1 MKKIFTSILAL
12 LVISLLFIS
21 CDLLAAIWGEILS
34 PIDKIYLY
42 TLDDNGRETQTLSI
56 YEDGWREVNYEISY
70 SSESDYSCDVEVYSD
85 NEEVA
90 TVEWSSATVY
100 GEGKIKVYGISKG
113 ECTVTMKSK
122 DYENE
127 YASVKVI
134 VNEKPLKF
142 KTKSIQLDKG
152 NPDKKTAT
160 LEFTNTTGNNVTLSS
175 SNTYYATV
183 AKSGTNKALVT
194 AVRTGTAEITVKTYD
209 NNNNWSDICTV
220 TIVDSSN
227 SSVTITNGYN
237 IPSDFYPGKEFTLEA
252 SVNAGTG
259 ISKDITWASDNKD
272 IVSVDANTGKIK
284 ALKEGSTKIYA
295 YLSDNKNIYDCI
307 EVNVSAIPTPANQ
320 FFWGKWTRMDKG
332 TTYIVEETYVL
343 YDGKE
348 YKIKS
353 SDDKTL
359 VVVGLGTFAKDSEN
373 VIKWHDEQYDVDI
386 PFYRQGGTNL
396 KYKVRVVGFEDVIS
410 GNSSINVSR
419 AAGSGLESTGKK
431 NLKVKGQSER
441 YSTYTD
447 EGTTDENGEVE
458 LTAPVQGDTQT
469 LTITDDDGSITVV
482 SGLKIENDGVNM
494 GTIPLVKKNEY
505 SLKITGSVA
514 DSAKTNGYLY
524 AKNNTN
530 RKYPLVLTISNI
542 SEEKS
547 EPSTAVISC
556 SDNNVAIKMIS
567 TNVSNYIN
575 DDGNIAVNIPT
586 MKPSAT
592 LSIQVEI
599 SYESLSSSYKDVELD
614 VRVKNEETGR
624 AWIDYVPLRF
634 FAGDMPISIAA
645 KPMLANAKA
654 ALNGFVI
661 YPDGNSKFFTVS
673 EKSSTTLYV
682 PVFGNGHKY
691 EMVFSGAT
699 VTGNLEEST
708 EMLYTVVLDSET
720 AIALQD
726 SGFSA
731 ANKFGEPNNKET
743 EAFDINKYFTE
754 QGFSDKKDFEA
765 YLKEGDIDFYLFET
779 DSSSTTVHN

>member
-1 MKKIFTSILAL
+1 MKKIFASIFAILG
-12 LVISLLFIS
+12 ISLLFTG
-21 CDLLAAIWGEILS
+21 CELWKDIWDEILS

-42 TLDDNGRETQTLSI
+42 TLDNNGRETQTLSI
-56 YEDGWREVNYEISY
+56 YEDCWGDVNYEISY
-70 SSESDYSCDVEVYSD
+70 SSESYNSCDVEVYSSD
-85 NEEVA
+85 ENIA
-90 TVEWSSATVY
+90 TVELIPDSYNVSNCDTGTIRVT
-100 GEGKIKVYGISKG
+100 GISKG
-113 ECTVTMKSK
+113 ECTVTMKAK

-194 AVRTGTAEITVKTYD
+194 AVRTGNATITVKTND
-209 NNNNWSDICTV
+209 WSDTCTV

-227 SSVTITNGYN
+227 SSITITNGYN

-307 EVNVSAIPTPANQ
+307 EVNVSAVPTPANQ

-359 VVVGLGTFAKDSEN
+359 VVVGLGTFTKDSEN

-410 GNSSINVSR
+410 GDSSINVSR

-556 SDNNVAIKMIS
+556 SDNNVAIKMKS
-567 TNVSNYIN
+567 TNISNYIN

-599 SYESLSSSYKDVELD
+599 SYENLPSAYKDVELD
-614 VRVKNEETGR
+614 VRVENQETGR

-645 KPMLANAKA
+645 KPTLANDKA

-673 EKSSTTLYV
+673 EKNSTTLYV

-720 AIALQD
+720 SIAVQD

-743 EAFDINKYFTE
+743 EAFDINNYFAGE
-754 QGFSDKKDFEA
+754 GLSGKKDFQA